1 MFDANGVEAEQCLS
15 VLRQLGRT
23 GILTLHAL
31 QELDGGGL
39 SLAALRACGCV
50 ISLLDFTTFMLWL
63 QSADVH
69 LSDKVHPDL
78 GIVQSGLRDLSDCS
92 QLSQPVGCDLVPM
105 LAPSM
110 PPIDLSRVAGAY
122 VKTCIR
128 WVDLLPCIVGK
139 ACSLESYKRVIS
151 LVLSKDYDAPLQLLS
166 NTVLIDALCRSRAI
180 FSITLES

>member
-50 ISLLDFTTFMLWL
+50 ISRLDFTTFMLWL

-69 LSDKVHPDL
+69 LSDKVHPDI
-78 GIVQSGLRDLSDCS
+78 GIVQSGLLNLSGCS

-110 PPIDLSRVAGAY
+110 PGPPSDLPRVAGRARM
-122 VKTCIR
+122 IR
-128 WVDLLPCIVGK
+128 PASDGL
-139 ACSLESYKRVIS
+139 IS
-151 LVLSKDYDAPLQLLS
+151 RP
-166 NTVLIDALCRSRAI
+166 AL
-180 FSITLES
+180 

>member
-1 MFDANGVEAEQCLS
+1 MKEAWAGCKELDSDVQRKWVEAKQCLT

-50 ISLLDFTTFMLWL
+50 ISRSDFATFMLWL

-69 LSDKVHPDL
+69 LLDKVHPIS
-78 GIVQSGLRDLSDCS
+78 GIEQFGRLDLSDFS
-92 QLSQPVGCDLVPM
+92 QLSQPVGCDRVPM

-110 PPIDLSRVAGAY
+110 PPNDLPRVAGA
-122 VKTCIR
+122 
-128 WVDLLPCIVGK
+128 
-139 ACSLESYKRVIS
+139 CSYAG
-151 LVLSKDYDAPLQLLS
+151 SKYASQ
-166 NTVLIDALCRSRAI
+166 
-180 FSITLES
+180 